1 MDEYEEPI
9 KIGGGTSGGTDFA
22 GLGGGFAGPM
32 GDFTAKFLQARLSG
46 MNRAT
51 VDPRVNQRRVMASPE
66 FALAKALGIS
76 TPYNSGGSQID
87 VGRMQQRAQSP
98 SAMERDY
105 ANARLKE
112 FNERN
117 AGVELNPVMAVAGL
131 GSMQDAIPNERA
143 SVAIPSEPEKPS
155 EPRKPIAPRQPV
167 PGAPTPGPSAP
178 QQTGAEEAAK
188 PISRVDAE
196 SATRAPVGA
205 QNRPPIAPYGQP
217 EMQTPQRQTTKG
229 PRLDTD
235 RINETVERQ
244 EAATRSLDQENNAE
258 NKMVI
263 AGQRNAAQDEREA
276 IKKDYDRQVG
286 NQANV
291 AARNKKFFGN
301 ESGPDGGQS
310 FAAQGRPAPLQP
322 LGNARRGDGGPGG
335 YGAEGIMT
343 NRPARSQTE
352 LEDRAQK
359 FAADGERNRAAREQ
373 KKVEDFAVKERQQR
387 FPVKDQGKPTE
398 RGYAGPQPRY
408 LGGGTIRRV

>member
-1 MDEYEEPI
+1 
-9 KIGGGTSGGTDFA
+9 
-22 GLGGGFAGPM
+22 M
-32 GDFTAKFLQARLSG
+32 GDFTAKYLQARLSG

-76 TPYNSGGSQID
+76 TPYNSGGNQID
-87 VGRMQQRAQSP
+87 VNRMMRRASP
-98 SAMERDY
+98 ENSSSMDREFAQK
-105 ANARLKE
+105 RLDE
-112 FNERN
+112 FNQRN

-131 GSMQDAIPNERA
+131 GSMQDAIPNERP
-143 SVAIPSEPEKPS
+143 SVTIPSEPEKPS
-155 EPRKPIAPRQPV
+155 EPRKPISPRQPV

-178 QQTGAEEAAK
+178 QQTGAEEAAR

-196 SATRAPVGA
+196 SATRAPIGA

-235 RINETVERQ
+235 RINATVERQ
-244 EAATRSLDQENNAE
+244 EAATRSLDQENDAGNSGMDGELATGKFAIAAE
-258 NKMVI
+258 
-263 AGQRNAAQDEREA
+263 RNAAQDEREA

-301 ESGPDGGQS
+301 EAGPDGGKS
-310 FAAQGRPAPLQP
+310 FAAQDRPAPLRP

-343 NRPARSQTE
+343 NRPAQSQTE

-373 KKVEDFAVKERQQR
+373 KKTEDFAVKERQQR